1 MSDSFDGVVGHER
14 VVDLLHRELAAPAQA
29 YLFTGPDSV
38 GKGTLAVRFAAALLC
53 AERGEH
59 EVECRSCRLVRGG
72 VHPDVTVVEP
82 EGATSLGVDQARAVV
97 TRASLRP
104 VESDRSIFLFPE
116 AGTMTE
122 QAANALLKTLEEPTA
137 SVVFLLVAESEDD
150 FPATVASRC
159 RTIHVGRVPQATM
172 VKALEARGLDHAAA
186 DGVAVVSGGRPGL
199 ALALMDRPE
208 VSRFRDLWLAI
219 PGQVTPHPGDGQRLA
234 SDVLSEIAPPG
245 RPVGLRRHDQR
256 KGATSQTTRRAI
268 LSGQWARDPRLVVRR
283 LGLVADGRACP
294 QQRPALGVIHDVS
307 PARRWPRRR
316 RSSTP
321 SSISKPTST
330 RARPGQSLCRSR
342 LRDLILGRGPEWRIR
357 PTPSIAGSIVE

>member
-1 MSDSFDGVVGHER
+1 MSDSFDGVIGHER
-14 VVDLLHRELAAPAQA
+14 VVELLRREVSAPAQA

-38 GKGTLAVRFAAALLC
+38 GKATLAVRFAAALLC

-59 EVECRSCRLVRGG
+59 DVECRSCRLVREG

-82 EGATSLGVDQARAVV
+82 EGATSLGVDQAREVV
-97 TRASLRP
+97 TRSSLRP
-104 VESDRSIFLFPE
+104 VESDRSVFLFPE

-172 VKALEARGLDHAAA
+172 VTALEGRGLDHAAA
-186 DGVAVVSGGRPGL
+186 EGVAVVSGGRPGL

-234 SDVLSEIAPPG
+234 SDVLSEIAPL
-245 RPVGLRRHDQR
+245 VDQSVSEEMTKER
-256 KGATSQTTRRAI
+256 EQRARRRAEQSLLVNGLEI
-268 LSGQWARDPRLVVRR
+268 LASWYTDSASLQMGGPVRNSDLP
-283 LGLVADGRACP
+283 LGTFT
-294 QQRPALGVIHDVS
+294 DVS
-307 PARRWPRRR
+307 PRKAVASAEKILDAVVDIQANLRRELVL
-316 RSSTP
+316 
-321 SSISKPTST
+321 
-330 RARPGQSLCRSR
+330 ANLFAG
-342 LRDLILGRGPEWRIR
+342 LGSE
-357 PTPSIAGSIVE
+357 T